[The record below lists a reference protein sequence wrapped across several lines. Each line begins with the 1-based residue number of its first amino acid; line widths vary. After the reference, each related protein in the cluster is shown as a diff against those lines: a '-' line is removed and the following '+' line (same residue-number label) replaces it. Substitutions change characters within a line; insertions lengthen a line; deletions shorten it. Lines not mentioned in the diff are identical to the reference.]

1 MQKADTERRRRMER
15 VEDRLTDSDCG
26 HHWRH
31 DDGECHSTSNHQV
44 PLVVG
49 DIFAFITVMD
59 LREERGEGQ
68 CESKQDGQKQRS
80 SRIQATTDFMF
91 VQRAG
96 TSHNM
101 SVDRISLP
109 ATVKYSKIQ
118 LLESN
123 TATMKNLETN
133 KAEDTG

>member
-1 MQKADTERRRRMER
+1 
-15 VEDRLTDSDCG
+15 
-26 HHWRH
+26 
-31 DDGECHSTSNHQV
+31 
-44 PLVVG
+44 
-49 DIFAFITVMD
+49 MD

-101 SVDRISLP
+101 SVDQISLP

-123 TATMKNLETN
+123 TATTKNLETN